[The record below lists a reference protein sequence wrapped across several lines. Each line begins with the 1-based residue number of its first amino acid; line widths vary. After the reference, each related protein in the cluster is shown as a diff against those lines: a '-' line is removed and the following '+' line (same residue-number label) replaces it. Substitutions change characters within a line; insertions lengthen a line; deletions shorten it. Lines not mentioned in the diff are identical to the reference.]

1 MARIEE
7 GRPHLAVPRHEAD
20 GYRYADGSW
29 MERGHVGWMPPDASR
44 LYAVAG
50 WAADGEVLLRPMAGG
65 PPVRATVES
74 IARWRP

>member
-1 MARIEE
+1 MPRIEE

-29 MERGHVGWMPPDASR
+29 MERGDAVWLPPDASR

-50 WAADGEVLLRPMAGG
+50 WASDGEVLLSPMAGG
-65 PPVRATVES
+65 PVVRALAGDVS
-74 IARWRP
+74 RWEP